1 MILFC
6 LTFFLLESIFVIVFV
21 VVVTA
26 AVVPATSTFSDVVV
40 VGVVIVSFFMERQLG
55 SRSFSKVSGVK
66 FLPEKK
72 ESLKEPF
79 WEESGKDNFLK
90 ISFHFQTEELV
101 CCKLMLFK
109 NFIKKKVAR
118 SAAPLFSTAKCFR
131 WSRGRILP
139 ERFWV
144 PFLLQTILFLCPTN
158 VS

>member
-6 LTFFLLESIFVIVFV
+6 LTFFLLESIFVIAVV

-40 VGVVIVSFFMERQLG
+40 VGVVIVIVSFFMERQLG

-79 WEESGKDNFLK
+79 WEESGKDNF
-90 ISFHFQTEELV
+90 
-101 CCKLMLFK
+101 
-109 NFIKKKVAR
+109 
-118 SAAPLFSTAKCFR
+118 
-131 WSRGRILP
+131 
-139 ERFWV
+139 
-144 PFLLQTILFLCPTN
+144 
-158 VS
+158 